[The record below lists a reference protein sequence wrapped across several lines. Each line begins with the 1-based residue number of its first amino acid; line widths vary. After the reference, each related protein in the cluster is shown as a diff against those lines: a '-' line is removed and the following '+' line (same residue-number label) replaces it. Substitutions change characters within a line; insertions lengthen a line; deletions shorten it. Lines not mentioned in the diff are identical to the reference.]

1 MSKKK
6 PAVPVAEASAPVGRP
21 PIAVDVKLLDAMAE
35 RALTQA
41 DCAAVMGISVDTIQ
55 RRYLEA
61 YERGVQKA
69 CASLRKKQFEL
80 AIAGN
85 VTMLIWLGKNLLGQ
99 KDKTELTGKDGA
111 PLVPDLDREEIIGK
125 LTGIGAGPASPA
137 KRVQ

>member
-1 MSKKK
+1 MAKKK
-6 PAVPVAEASAPVGRP
+6 AAAPSAPVGRP
-21 PIAVDVKLLDAMAE
+21 PIEVDVKLLEAMAE

-55 RRYLEA
+55 RRYLEV